1 MAKRNQQKKPQI
13 SRQRRTIL
21 KPKTRNQENYMDFI
35 NKSDVTF
42 CSGPAGSGKT
52 SVSVG
57 MACEY
62 LIEKKIDR
70 IIITRPVV
78 ESGRGLGHLP
88 GTLVEKINPY
98 LIPILEEMNKYLT
111 KATVEMYRKKNII
124 ELCPLEYMRG
134 RNFHGCFMILDE
146 AQNATF
152 EQIKMFITRIGQDS
166 KAVING
172 DLRQSDLGAQQG
184 GLYTCMRKL
193 AEIPKVGV
201 CKLDYEDI
209 VRSDIISKILRQ
221 LNKKEDEAEEKNG
234 GDPVKYF

>member
-1 MAKRNQQKKPQI
+1 MARQSKKPKTT
-13 SRQRRTIL
+13 RQRRKIL
-21 KPKTRNQENYMDFI
+21 RPKTRNQETYMQSI

-62 LIEKKIDR
+62 LIEKKVDK

-98 LIPILEEMNKYLT
+98 LIPILEEMNQYLT
-111 KATVEMYRKKNII
+111 KNTVETYRSSDII

-134 RNFHGCFMILDE
+134 RNFHNCFMILDE

-152 EQIKMFITRIGQDS
+152 EQIKMFITRIGKDS

-172 DLRQSDLGAQQG
+172 DLRQSDLGKHQG
-184 GLYTCMRKL
+184 GLKTCMDKL
-193 AEIPKVGV
+193 SEVSGVGV
-201 CKLDYEDI
+201 CKLDYSDI
-209 VRSDIISKILRQ
+209 VRSGIVSKILMT
-221 LNKKEDEAEEKNG
+221 LNKEEDENEDEG
-234 GDPVKYF
+234 EPVKYF

>member
-1 MAKRNQQKKPQI
+1 MARQAKKPKTT
-13 SRQRRTIL
+13 RQRRKIL
-21 KPKTRNQENYMDFI
+21 RPKTRNQETYMQSI

-62 LIEKKIDR
+62 LIEKKVDK

-98 LIPILEEMNKYLT
+98 LIPILEEMNQYLT
-111 KATVEMYRKKNII
+111 KNTVETYRSRDII

-134 RNFHGCFMILDE
+134 RNFHNCFMILDE

-152 EQIKMFITRIGQDS
+152 EQIKMFITRIGKDS

-172 DLRQSDLGAQQG
+172 DLRQSDLGKHQG
-184 GLYTCMRKL
+184 GLKTCMDKL
-193 AEIPKVGV
+193 IEVSGVGV
-201 CKLDYEDI
+201 CKLDYSDI
-209 VRSDIISKILRQ
+209 VRSGIVSKILMT
-221 LNKKEDEAEEKNG
+221 LNKEEDEDE
-234 GDPVKYF
+234 PVKYF

>member
-1 MAKRNQQKKPQI
+1 MARQAKKPKTT
-13 SRQRRTIL
+13 RQRRKIL
-21 KPKTRNQENYMDFI
+21 RPKTRNQETYMQSI
-35 NKSDVTF
+35 NKSVVTF

-62 LIEKKIDR
+62 LIEKKVDK

-98 LIPILEEMNKYLT
+98 LIPILEEMNQYLT
-111 KATVEMYRKKNII
+111 KNTVETYRSRNII

-134 RNFHGCFMILDE
+134 RNFHNCFMILDE

-152 EQIKMFITRIGQDS
+152 EQIKMFITRIGKDS

-172 DLRQSDLGAQQG
+172 DLRQSDLGKHQG
-184 GLYTCMRKL
+184 GLKTCMDKL
-193 AEIPKVGV
+193 SEVSGVGV
-201 CKLDYEDI
+201 CKLDYSDI
-209 VRSDIISKILRQ
+209 VRSGIVSKILMT
-221 LNKKEDEAEEKNG
+221 LNKEEDEDEDEA
-234 GDPVKYF
+234 VKYF

>member
-1 MAKRNQQKKPQI
+1 MQ
-13 SRQRRTIL
+13 S
-21 KPKTRNQENYMDFI
+21 I

-62 LIEKKIDR
+62 LIEKKVDK

-98 LIPILEEMNKYLT
+98 LIPILEEMNQYLT
-111 KATVEMYRKKNII
+111 KNTVETYRSRDII

-134 RNFHGCFMILDE
+134 RNFHNCFMILDE

-152 EQIKMFITRIGQDS
+152 EQIKMFITRIGKDS

-172 DLRQSDLGAQQG
+172 DLRQSDLGKHQG
-184 GLYTCMRKL
+184 GLKACMDKL
-193 AEIPKVGV
+193 SEVSGVGV
-201 CKLDYEDI
+201 CKLDYSDI
-209 VRSDIISKILRQ
+209 VRSGIVSKILMT
-221 LNKKEDEAEEKNG
+221 LNKEEDENEDEG
-234 GDPVKYF
+234 EPVKYF

>member
-1 MAKRNQQKKPQI
+1 MARQAKKPKTT
-13 SRQRRTIL
+13 RQRRKIL
-21 KPKTRNQENYMDFI
+21 RPKTRNQEAYMQSI

-62 LIEKKIDR
+62 LIEKKVDK

-98 LIPILEEMNKYLT
+98 LIPILEEMNQYLT
-111 KATVEMYRKKNII
+111 KNTVETYRSRNII

-134 RNFHGCFMILDE
+134 RNFHNCFMILDE

-152 EQIKMFITRIGQDS
+152 EQIKMFITRIGKDS

-172 DLRQSDLGAQQG
+172 DLRQSDLGKHQG
-184 GLYTCMRKL
+184 GLKTCMDKL
-193 AEIPKVGV
+193 SEVSGVGV
-201 CKLDYEDI
+201 CKLDYSDI
-209 VRSDIISKILRQ
+209 VRSGIVSKILMT
-221 LNKKEDEAEEKNG
+221 LNKEEDEDEDEA
-234 GDPVKYF
+234 VKYF

>member
-1 MAKRNQQKKPQI
+1 LARKRKTQSSNVI
-13 SRQRRTIL
+13 TQRRKKL
-21 KPKTRNQENYMDFI
+21 KAKTANQESYMDSMHD
-35 NKSDVTF
+35 SDVTF

-57 MACEY
+57 LACEY
-62 LIEKKIDR
+62 LMEEKVKR

-98 LIPILEEMNKYLT
+98 LIPILEEMNMYLT
-111 KATVEMYRKKNII
+111 KPRVESFRDQGII

-134 RNFHGCFMILDE
+134 RNFHDCFMILDE

-152 EQIKMFITRIGQDS
+152 EQIKMFITRIGRNS

-172 DLRQSDLGAQQG
+172 DLRQSDLGRDSG
-184 GLYTCMRKL
+184 GLLTCMDVL
-193 AEIPKVGV
+193 YDIDEVSV
-201 CKLDYEDI
+201 CELDYCDI
-209 VRSDIISKILRQ
+209 VRSDIVAKIL
-221 LNKKEDEAEEKNG
+221 KKLHEFE
-234 GDPVKYF
+234 PSR

>member
-1 MAKRNQQKKPQI
+1 MARKRKTQSSNVI
-13 SRQRRTIL
+13 TQRRKKL
-21 KPKTRNQENYMDFI
+21 KAKTANQESYMDSMHD
-35 NKSDVTF
+35 SDVTF

-57 MACEY
+57 LACEY
-62 LIEKKIDR
+62 LMEEKVKR

-98 LIPILEEMNKYLT
+98 LIPILEEMNMYLT
-111 KATVEMYRKKNII
+111 KPRVESFRDQGII

-134 RNFHGCFMILDE
+134 RNFHDCFMILDE

-152 EQIKMFITRIGQDS
+152 EQIKMFITRIGRNS

-172 DLRQSDLGAQQG
+172 DLRQSDLGRDSG
-184 GLYTCMRKL
+184 GLLTCMDVL
-193 AEIPKVGV
+193 YDIDEVSV
-201 CKLDYEDI
+201 CELDYCDI
-209 VRSDIISKILRQ
+209 VRSDIVAKIL
-221 LNKKEDEAEEKNG
+221 KKLHEFE
-234 GDPVKYF
+234 PSR

>member
-1 MAKRNQQKKPQI
+1 MSRQSKKKPAT
-13 SRQRRTIL
+13 RQRRKIL
-21 KPKTRNQENYMDFI
+21 RPKTRNQEHYMSQI
-35 NKSDVTF
+35 HKSDVTF

-62 LIEKKIDR
+62 LIEKKVDK

-98 LIPILEEMNKYLT
+98 LIPILEEMNQYLT
-111 KATVEMYRKKNII
+111 KNTVETYRNRNII

-134 RNFHGCFMILDE
+134 RNFHNCFMILDE

-152 EQIKMFITRIGQDS
+152 EQIKMFITRIGKDS

-172 DLRQSDLGAQQG
+172 DLRHSDLGKQQG
-184 GLYTCMRKL
+184 GLYTCMEKL
-193 AEIPKVGV
+193 VEVSGVGV
-201 CKLDYEDI
+201 CELDYSDI
-209 VRSDIISKILRQ
+209 VRSDIVSKILMT
-221 LNKKEDEAEEKNG
+221 LNKKEDDDE
-234 GDPVKYF
+234 PVKYF

>member
-1 MAKRNQQKKPQI
+1 MQ
-13 SRQRRTIL
+13 S
-21 KPKTRNQENYMDFI
+21 I

-62 LIEKKIDR
+62 LIEKKVDK

-98 LIPILEEMNKYLT
+98 LIPILEEMNQYLT
-111 KATVEMYRKKNII
+111 KNTVETYRSRDII

-134 RNFHGCFMILDE
+134 RNFHNCFMILDE

-152 EQIKMFITRIGQDS
+152 EQIKMFITRIGKDS

-172 DLRQSDLGAQQG
+172 DLRQSDLGKHQG
-184 GLYTCMRKL
+184 GLKTCMDKL
-193 AEIPKVGV
+193 VEVSGVGV
-201 CKLDYEDI
+201 CKLDYSDI
-209 VRSDIISKILRQ
+209 VRSGIVSKILMT
-221 LNKKEDEAEEKNG
+221 LNKEEDEDE
-234 GDPVKYF
+234 PVKYF

>member
-1 MAKRNQQKKPQI
+1 MARQSKKPKTT
-13 SRQRRTIL
+13 RQRRKIL
-21 KPKTRNQENYMDFI
+21 RPKTRNQETYMQSI

-62 LIEKKIDR
+62 LIEKKVDK

-98 LIPILEEMNKYLT
+98 LIPILEEMNQYLT
-111 KATVEMYRKKNII
+111 KNTVETYRSRDII

-134 RNFHGCFMILDE
+134 RNFHNCFIILDE

-152 EQIKMFITRIGQDS
+152 EQIKMFITRIGKDS

-172 DLRQSDLGAQQG
+172 DLRQSDLGKHQG
-184 GLYTCMRKL
+184 GLKTCMDKL
-193 AEIPKVGV
+193 SEVSGVGV
-201 CKLDYEDI
+201 CKLDYSDI
-209 VRSDIISKILRQ
+209 VRSGIVSKILMT
-221 LNKKEDEAEEKNG
+221 LNKEEDEDDE
-234 GDPVKYF
+234 PVKYF

>member
-1 MAKRNQQKKPQI
+1 MARQSKKKPAT
-13 SRQRRTIL
+13 RPRRKIL
-21 KPKTRNQENYMDFI
+21 RPKTRNQEDYMGHI
-35 NKSDVTF
+35 HKSDVTF

-62 LIEKKIDR
+62 LIEKKVDK

-98 LIPILEEMNKYLT
+98 LIPILEEMNQYLT
-111 KATVEMYRKKNII
+111 KNTVEAYRNKNII

-134 RNFHGCFMILDE
+134 RNFHNCFMILDE

-152 EQIKMFITRIGQDS
+152 EQIKMFITRIGKES

-172 DLRQSDLGAQQG
+172 DLRQSDLGKQQG
-184 GLYTCMRKL
+184 GLHTCMEKL
-193 AEIPKVGV
+193 VDVSGVGV
-201 CKLDYEDI
+201 CELDYSDI
-209 VRSDIISKILRQ
+209 VRSDIVSKILIR
-221 LNKKEDEAEEKNG
+221 LNKKEDDDE
-234 GDPVKYF
+234 PVKYF

>member
-1 MAKRNQQKKPQI
+1 MARKRKTQSSNVI
-13 SRQRRTIL
+13 TQRRKKL
-21 KPKTRNQENYMDFI
+21 KAKTANQESYMDSMHD
-35 NKSDVTF
+35 SDVTF

-57 MACEY
+57 LACEY
-62 LIEKKIDR
+62 LMEEKVKR

-98 LIPILEEMNKYLT
+98 LVPILEEMNMYLT
-111 KATVEMYRKKNII
+111 KPRVESFRDQGII

-134 RNFHGCFMILDE
+134 RNFHDCFMILDE

-152 EQIKMFITRIGQDS
+152 EQIKMFITRIGRNS

-172 DLRQSDLGAQQG
+172 DLRQSDLGRDSG
-184 GLYTCMRKL
+184 GLLTCMDVL
-193 AEIPKVGV
+193 YDIDEVSV
-201 CKLDYEDI
+201 CELDYCDI
-209 VRSDIISKILRQ
+209 VRSDIVAKIL
-221 LNKKEDEAEEKNG
+221 KKLHEFE
-234 GDPVKYF
+234 PSR